1 MWIRTLQQAKRVTKI
16 VLGFTILAVGVA
28 LMVLPGPG
36 ILTIVGGLAILA
48 TEFVWARRLLD
59 RFKAQ
64 ARAAR
69 DAITQRKPQ
78 SGQ

>member
-1 MWIRTLQQAKRVTKI
+1 MWVKTLRQAKRLTRI
-16 VLGFTILAVGVA
+16 VLGLTALALGVA

-36 ILTIVGGLAILA
+36 ILTIAIGLTILA
-48 TEFVWARRLLD
+48 TEFVWARKLLD

-69 DAITQRKPQ
+69 DAL
-78 SGQ
+78 GQYRSR

>member
-1 MWIRTLQQAKRVTKI
+1 MWVKTLEQAKRLTRI
-16 VLGFTILAVGVA
+16 VLGFTALALGVA

-36 ILTIVGGLAILA
+36 ILTIAIGLAILA

-59 RFKAQ
+59 RFKVQ

-69 DAITQRKPQ
+69 DALGHHR
-78 SGQ
+78 SR